1 MTQTA
6 ADIFRPRAGARV
18 RILQKA
24 RKPENQKPTDK
35 AKRQKTKPN
44 GAEAKQRAGGH
55 DNIIQIQGGRT
66 GAT

>member
-24 RKPENQKPTDK
+24 RKPENQKTKSILTKPKD
-35 AKRQKTKPN
+35 KRQSQT
-44 GAEAKQRAGGH
+44 EQKQNKEPG
-55 DNIIQIQGGRT
+55 DMT
-66 GAT
+66 T